1 MDKKIILASK
11 SPRRE
16 ELLKSIGM
24 NFEIIP
30 SNFEENIEGKRF
42 TRKFIESLAY
52 EKAKDVEERVNE
64 GLIIGADT
72 VVILGNKILGKP
84 KNEEEAIQMLKSLS
98 GKTHKVITAV
108 AIIDKYENKTL
119 INSTITKVTFRKLA
133 LREIEAYVKTGEPM
147 DKAGSYGIQNAI
159 GTLFVEKVNGCYNNV
174 VGLPLNL
181 LAKML
186 KSFSI
191 YMI

>member
-1 MDKKIILASK
+1 MKKIILASK
-11 SPRRE
+11 SPRRKQ
-16 ELLKSIGM
+16 LLESIGM
-24 NFEIIP
+24 EFEIIP
-30 SNFEENIEGKRF
+30 SNFEEDIVGKKF
-42 TRKFIESLAY
+42 SKSFIESLAY
-52 EKAKDVEERVNE
+52 EKAKDVSSQVKE

-84 KNEEEAIQMLKSLS
+84 KDKEEAIKMLQTLS
-98 GKTHKVITAV
+98 GKTHKVITGV

-119 INSTITKVTFRKLA
+119 INSTITKVTFRKIA
-133 LREIEAYVKTGEPM
+133 LREIEAYVETGEPM

-159 GTLFVEKVNGCYNNV
+159 GTLFVEKVDGCYNNV

-191 YMI
+191 YLI